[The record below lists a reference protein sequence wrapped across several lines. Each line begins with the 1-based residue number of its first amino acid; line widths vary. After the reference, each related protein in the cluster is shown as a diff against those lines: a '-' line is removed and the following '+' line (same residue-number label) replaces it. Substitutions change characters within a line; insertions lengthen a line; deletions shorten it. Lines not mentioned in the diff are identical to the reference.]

1 MGKCQQLKTI
11 EKYTAKIQELCAK
24 HHVANL
30 FVFGSVLKPSFNQKS
45 DVDFL
50 VDFATIDLAHYAD
63 NYFGLKFSL
72 ENLLNRK
79 VDLIERKAISN
90 PFLMEEIESTKT
102 QVYG

>member
-1 MGKCQQLKTI
+1 MQDHRMTAI
-11 EKYTAKIQELCAK
+11 EKYKASIHKLCEN

-30 FVFGSVLKPSFNQKS
+30 FVFGSVLKTSFNANS

-50 VDFATIDLAHYAD
+50 VDFQPLNSLEYAD
-63 NYFGLKFSL
+63 NYFDLKFSL

-79 VDLIERKAISN
+79 VDLIERKAIKN
-90 PFLMEEIESTKT
+90 PYLKEEIEATKA